1 MTETTT
7 RQQHT
12 RRTMNEH
19 KSEQK
24 MKMKSEQDEDE
35 RDGNVGLAY
44 HKTLLSTRTI
54 VDGEHSVCWK

>member
-1 MTETTT
+1 
-7 RQQHT
+7 
-12 RRTMNEH
+12 MNEH

-24 MKMKSEQDEDE
+24 MKKSEQDEDE